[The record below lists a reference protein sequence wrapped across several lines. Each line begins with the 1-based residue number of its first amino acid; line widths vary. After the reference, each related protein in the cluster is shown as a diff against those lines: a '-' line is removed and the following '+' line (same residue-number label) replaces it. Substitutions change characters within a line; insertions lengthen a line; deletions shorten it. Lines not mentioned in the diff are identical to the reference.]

1 MYIVYSRLLI
11 KKIIVLRYSVG
22 DKVLKKKNSSS
33 SSGMTGIEWNV
44 FCLVYDH
51 WEMIFFSTS
60 VPGTSLFCQSS
71 KISVEWMDGEFCGFA
86 HLLLPVA
93 LCSPSPS
100 ALC

>member
-51 WEMIFFSTS
+51 WEMIFFQ
-60 VPGTSLFCQSS
+60 LQCL
-71 KISVEWMDGEFCGFA
+71 ER
-86 HLLLPVA
+86 
-93 LCSPSPS
+93 LCSVSR
-100 ALC
+100 AK